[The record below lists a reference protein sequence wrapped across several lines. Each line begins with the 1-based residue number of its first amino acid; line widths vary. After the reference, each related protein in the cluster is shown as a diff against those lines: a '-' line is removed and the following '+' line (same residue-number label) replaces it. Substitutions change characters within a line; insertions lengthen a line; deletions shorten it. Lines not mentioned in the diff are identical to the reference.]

1 MGKTIMGAV
10 VLADGYIANIN
21 GEVGPLFDW
30 FGNGAAIP
38 GPAERQREPP
48 RDASI
53 HRETPPRGG
62 VLPRSTRPLRPGGA
76 FDGGLGRPVMDQ
88 AP

>member
-1 MGKTIMGAV
+1 MGETIMGAV

-48 RDASI
+48 GDASI
-53 HRETPPRGG
+53 HRETPRRGA
-62 VLPRSTRPLRPGGA
+62 VLPRSTSPLGPGGL
-76 FDGGLGRPVMDQ
+76 FDRSLGRPGMHQ
-88 AP
+88 AT

>member
-30 FGNGAAIP
+30 FSNGAAIP
-38 GPAERQREPP
+38 DPAERQREPP
-48 RDASI
+48 GDASI

-62 VLPRSTRPLRPGGA
+62 FSPRSTRPLGPGGV
-76 FDGGLGRPVMDQ
+76 FDRTLGRPGMDQ
-88 AP
+88 AT